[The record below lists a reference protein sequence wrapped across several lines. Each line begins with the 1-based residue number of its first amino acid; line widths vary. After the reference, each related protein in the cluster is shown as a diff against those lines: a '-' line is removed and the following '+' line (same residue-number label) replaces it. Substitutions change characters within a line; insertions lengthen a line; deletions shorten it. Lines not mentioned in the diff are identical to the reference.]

1 LVSFGLGT
9 PAFGQADLSNCER
22 EQIHLAGSIQPHGAL
37 FLLRE
42 PDLAIIQASVNAA
55 GFVGVAGSVVGLS
68 LDDLEGDIAD
78 RLRPCREEALH
89 SIPIVFRCEVGPEG
103 VECDA
108 LAHRPPG
115 GGLILELERAG
126 APADLARAVAGGLDA
141 IVGAPSLRS
150 LCDETAKTFK
160 AICGYDRVMV
170 YRFDEDGHGEV
181 FAEEREPRL
190 EAFLGNRY
198 PASDIPQIARSLY
211 IRNRVRI
218 LVDVAY
224 EPVALTPRRSPIT
237 GQDLDMSLCAL
248 RSMSPIHIQYLKNM
262 GVAATL
268 VVSLVVGGKLWGL
281 VSCHHYQPRFVPSGV
296 RSACEL
302 LAEAVATRI
311 AALESFVQSQAELAV
326 RRLERR
332 VIDAIAADGDWRGAL
347 FDGSSAILQ
356 PLGAG
361 GAALL
366 FDGQILTTGETPG
379 TIDLRDLGKWLDAQP
394 RAPVIASSALGSNA
408 PRFSLLTEVASGLV
422 AASLSNIP
430 GEYLLWFRPERIR
443 TVTWG
448 GNPFKPVVVG
458 DDPRDLSPRRSF
470 AQWRQLMEG
479 SCEPWTAA
487 DLTAARLIGATIA
500 DLVLQFRTVQMLV
513 LQDQFDQVRRQ
524 VQASEPP
531 VIIADAEGRILL
543 INDAFEALTPP
554 AHRHLEWLEDLV
566 SLFSEPPEVRRRL
579 RDLVAQRRI
588 WRGEVELESRSE
600 AKRPMLIRADPVYA
614 APDRLRGFV
623 VLLTDN
629 AERKAASD
637 ARRRF
642 QEDLLEDYRLASRPV
657 GSKSDPVYRD
667 LMSTVVENAQLAVLE
682 ITDRADVERM
692 PELLDSVRLS
702 VARTAE
708 VLEQLIGRA
717 RPKSEP

>member
-1 LVSFGLGT
+1 MSLGLGA
-9 PAFGQADLSNCER
+9 PAFGQADLLNCER

-37 FLLRE
+37 LLLRE
-42 PDLAIIQASVNAA
+42 PELLIVQTSANASR
-55 GFVGVAGSVVGLS
+55 FVGVSDSLIGLRLS
-68 LDDLEGDIAD
+68 ELGGDIAD
-78 RLRPCREEALH
+78 RFRVFREEPLH
-89 SIPIVFRCEVGPEG
+89 SIPMAFRCRVGPAA
-103 VECDA
+103 VEHDA

-126 APADLARAVAGGLDA
+126 APLELSDSVAVGLDA

-150 LCDETAKTFK
+150 LCEDTAKTVK
-160 AICGYDRVMV
+160 TICGYDRVMV
-170 YRFDEDGHGEV
+170 YRFDDDGHGEV
-181 FAEEREPRL
+181 FAEEREPEL

-198 PASDIPQIARSLY
+198 PASDIPQIARGLY
-211 IRNRVRI
+211 MRNRVRI
-218 LVDVAY
+218 LVDVGY
-224 EPVALTPRRSPIT
+224 EPVGLTPRRSPIT

-262 GVAATL
+262 GVGATL

-281 VSCHHYQPRFVPSGV
+281 ISCHHYQPRFVQSEV
-296 RSACEL
+296 RSVCEL

-311 AALESFVQSQAELAV
+311 AALESFMQSQAELSV
-326 RRLERR
+326 RRLEQR
-332 VIDAIAADGDWRGAL
+332 VIEAISSEGDWRGAL
-347 FDGSSAILQ
+347 FDGSNSILQ

-379 TIDLRDLGKWLDAQP
+379 TPELRELGRWLDGQP
-394 RAPVIASSALGSNA
+394 AAPVIATSALGVDA
-408 PRFSLLTEVASGLV
+408 PRFSLLTEVASGML
-422 AASLSNIP
+422 AASISNIP

-470 AQWRQLMEG
+470 SQWHQLMEG

-487 DLTAARLIGATIA
+487 DLTAGRLIGATIG
-500 DLVLQFRTVQMLV
+500 DLILQFRSVQMLV
-513 LQDQFDQVRRQ
+513 LQDQLDQVRRHVQ
-524 VQASEPP
+524 VSDPP
-531 VIIADAEGRILL
+531 VIVADADGRILL
-543 INDAFEALTPP
+543 VNEAFEALMPQV
-554 AHRHLEWLEDLV
+554 HRHLEWLDDLAP
-566 SLFSEPPEVRRRL
+566 LFSEPAEGRRRL
-579 RDLVAQRRI
+579 GELVAHRRV
-588 WRGEVELESRSE
+588 WRGEVQLETRS
-600 AKRPMLIRADPVYA
+600 ATSQPMLVRADPVYA

-623 VLLTDN
+623 VLFTDN
-629 AERKAASD
+629 TERKAASE

-642 QEDLLEDYRLASRPV
+642 QEGLPERQGLASRPI
-657 GSKSDPVYRD
+657 GGKSDLVYRN

-682 ITDRADVERM
+682 ITDRAEVARM
-692 PELLDSVRLS
+692 PELLDSVRFS

-708 VLEQLIGRA
+708 ILERLISRGG
-717 RPKSEP
+717 PKTGPE